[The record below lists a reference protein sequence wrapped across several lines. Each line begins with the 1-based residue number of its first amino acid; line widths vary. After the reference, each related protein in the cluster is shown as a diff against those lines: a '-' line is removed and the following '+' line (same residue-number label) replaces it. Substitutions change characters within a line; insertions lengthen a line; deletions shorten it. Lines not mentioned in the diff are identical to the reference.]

1 MYKQYQA
8 RKARGAPVSGTAK
21 LQDDG
26 MPFQTRFQNWEK
38 PAERERKPYG
48 GVAAA
53 ESGEKA

>member
-8 RKARGAPVSGTAK
+8 TKARGAPVFGTAK

-26 MPFQTRFQNWEK
+26 MPFQTRSQNREK
-38 PAERERKPYG
+38 PVQRERQPYR